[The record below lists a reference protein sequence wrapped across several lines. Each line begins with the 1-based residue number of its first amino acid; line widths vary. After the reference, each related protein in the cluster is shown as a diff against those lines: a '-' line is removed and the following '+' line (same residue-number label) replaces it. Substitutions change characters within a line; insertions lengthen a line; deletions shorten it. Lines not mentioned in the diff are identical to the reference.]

1 MASIDNDIGLAGATI
16 YSYPLPTMTE
26 AQFVRWCDEDTRA
39 EWVNGEVIVM
49 SPASLVHIRL
59 TRFLL
64 SLLEDYVA
72 ERDLGEVLGTE
83 FSVRINSQRRRLPD
97 LLFVAKDRTDRLLEN
112 HFEGAPNLIIE
123 VVSDDSVERDWRIK
137 YLEYEGA
144 GVEEYWVID
153 PLHERLAAYSLMA
166 GTTYQPIVAAEGKV
180 ASHVVNGF
188 YLRPEWLWCER
199 PPKVPV
205 ILRELLAASSRTS
218 EE

>member
-1 MASIDNDIGLAGATI
+1 MASIENNIGPTGTTVCSPYL
-16 YSYPLPTMTE
+16 LPTMTE
-26 AQFVRWCDEDTRA
+26 AQFVAWCDEETRA
-39 EWVNGEVIVM
+39 EWVSGEVIVM

-64 SLLEDYVA
+64 SLLEDYVE

-97 LLFVAKDRTDRLLEN
+97 LLFVAKDRSDQLLEN

-153 PLHERLAAYSLMA
+153 PLHERLAAYSLVS
-166 GTTYQPIVAAEGKV
+166 GKGYQPIVVAEGKV
-180 ASHVVNGF
+180 ASQVVSGF
-188 YLRPEWLWCER
+188 YLRAEWLWRER
-199 PPKVPV
+199 TPRVSV
-205 ILRELLAASSRTS
+205 TLRELLAASSS
-218 EE
+218 